1 MEKEKKAKQRKP
13 LQPCNSNSNNDN
25 ISNVNGKSIEET
37 YQKKSQL
44 EHILLRPD
52 TYVGSIERHKQTMW
66 VYENGGM
73 VHKEIEYVPGLY
85 KIFDEI
91 LVNAADN
98 KERDPKMNSVK
109 VEISEEDR
117 RISIYNNGDGI
128 PVEIHQQEGVY
139 VPELIFGHLLTSSNY
154 DDNVKKTTGGR
165 NGYGAKLTNI
175 FSTEFI
181 IETAD
186 GRRQKKYKQVFSN
199 NMSSKSEPVITKCKE
214 GENWTKVTFK
224 PDLAKFSMTDLE
236 PDVVALMKKRVLDL
250 AGCLGKGVKVE
261 LNGKILPIKSF
272 EDYVDLY
279 LSPVK
284 DSDSKRERHF
294 IEVNDRWKVCVTA
307 SDGQFQQVSFVNG
320 ISTIKGGSHVDYI
333 ATQIATYLINIA
345 KKKNKNA
352 AASLKPH
359 AVKSHLWVFV
369 NAKIDNPA
377 FDSQTKDTL
386 TTRQNSFGSTCE
398 LTDKYLK
405 SVSNCVLESI
415 LAWVDFKQRKEL
427 KKTDGTK
434 KKGCHDIPK
443 LEDANKAGGKES
455 EKCTLILTEGDSA
468 KALALAGITVVGRD
482 HYGVFPLRGKLLNV
496 REASHKQI
504 AENQETENIKKILG
518 LQHDK
523 VYENIKSLRYG
534 HLMIMTD
541 QDHDGSHIK
550 GLLINFIHHNWPS
563 LLKIPSFLVEF
574 ITPIVR
580 ATHKNGKVLSFYTLP
595 EYEAW
600 RESVSGSISGWSIK
614 YYKGLGTSTSKEGK
628 EYFSNLEKHKKDFVW
643 VDEQD
648 GDAIELAFSKKKIEA
663 RKNWLRQFE
672 AGTYL
677 DQTEK
682 LISYKD
688 FVNKELILFSR
699 ADLQRSIP
707 SMVDG
712 LKPGQRKILFCC
724 FKRNFVKQAKVA
736 QFSGYV
742 SEHSAYHHG
751 EQSLASTIIGMAQ
764 DFVGSNNINLLLP
777 VGQFGTRNAGG
788 KDAASPRYVYTCLSP
803 ITRFLFP
810 KEDDVLMDYLEE
822 DGQSIEPAWYVPII
836 PMVLVNGSEGIGTG
850 WSTFVP
856 NYNPRDVVANVRR
869 LLNDEPMQPMD
880 PWYKGFK
887 GKIER
892 TATKENGVT
901 YTISG
906 IIEEIDS
913 TTLRITELPVR
924 KWTDD
929 FKSFLT
935 SMITNKDKDPFIM
948 ELDNH
953 STDTRV
959 RFEVA
964 LSEEKMTNALQEGLS
979 KKFKLTTVI
988 STSNMHLFD
997 ANGAIQKYE
1006 TPEQILE
1013 CFYHIRLEFYVKRKR
1028 VLLDNLQIEL
1038 LKLDNK
1044 VRFILGV
1051 VNGEII
1057 VSKRKRAELLL
1068 ELKNKGFTPFPKKS
1082 KAIEAAIA
1090 GALPDEVP
1098 PEDESTETAE
1108 GVNGETVEGVRAGD
1122 YEYLLSMSIGTLT
1135 LEKVQQLCAE
1145 KDQLSEDVE
1154 ELKRKSPKSLWLNDL
1169 DNFIRELDALELQ
1182 EAKDDEHELR
1192 NMCGNAAKIFRKVGK
1207 NPKKNTKTTSA
1218 SEKADSH
1225 TTNNSEAATVS
1236 TTTVTTENAKKSEAA
1251 KPKRGGGKKG
1261 AAKKQM
1267 EVDDEDDDGLDVS
1280 LQERLAAYNG
1290 GLSAEHSAVEDH
1302 GSRQSSPT
1310 EDLNPKQRNADRQ
1323 AKKAPPYVDMSDDDV
1338 DTMETIPEASEEEE
1352 KEQPKRK
1359 TGPNRKKTANV
1370 RGRKEIILSDSDSEF
1385 AIDEDSES
1393 DYEETVPKKGGRK
1406 PADNEAMP
1414 PKKNAKKPNSTTAPV
1429 EKKRG
1434 PKNATQGQ
1442 KKIDEMLKPTAD
1454 NATGVEASPYKNSP
1468 KKKVRKMR
1476 PSPFNKK
1483 SGSVMPKLN
1492 EENET
1497 SPQSGDGSA
1506 GSSFSPEEVNEL
1518 PKPVAQRRPQRSVR
1532 TTVQYVLSD
1541 SDENDEDEVATEDS
1555 DFEEDD

>member
-1 MEKEKKAKQRKP
+1 MEKENKAKQRRP
-13 LQPCNSNSNNDN
+13 LQPCNSNNDN
-25 ISNVNGKSIEET
+25 IGTGSGNGKSIEET

-52 TYVGSIERHKQTMW
+52 TYVGSIEKHRQTLW
-66 VYENGGM
+66 VYENGAM
-73 VHKEIEYVPGLY
+73 VRKEIEYVPGLY

-186 GRRQKKYKQVFSN
+186 GKRQKKYKQVFTN
-199 NMSSKSEPVITKCKE
+199 NMSSKSEPTITKCKE

-236 PDVVALMKKRVLDL
+236 PDVVALMKKRVVDL

-261 LNGKILPIKSF
+261 LNGKCLPVKSF
-272 EDYVDLY
+272 ENYVDLY
-279 LSPVK
+279 LSRAE

-320 ISTIKGGSHVDYI
+320 IATIKGGTHVDYI
-333 ATQIATYLINIA
+333 ANQIATYLINVA

-352 AASLKPH
+352 AATLKPH
-359 AVKSHLWVFV
+359 AVKNHLWVFV

-405 SVSNCVLESI
+405 SVANCVLESI
-415 LAWVDFKQRKEL
+415 LAWVDFKQKKEL

-434 KKGCHDIPK
+434 KKDRHDIPK

-523 VYENIKSLRYG
+523 VYDNIKSLRYG

-595 EYEAW
+595 EYESW
-600 RESVSGSISGWSIK
+600 RESVSQSIKGWTIK

-672 AGTYL
+672 PGTYL
-677 DQTEK
+677 DQREK

-707 SMVDG
+707 SVVDG

-751 EQSLASTIIGMAQ
+751 EQSLASTIIGMAH

-777 VGQFGTRNAGG
+777 VGQFGTRNSGG
-788 KDAASPRYVYTCLSP
+788 KDAASARYVYTCLSP

-856 NYNPRDVVANVRR
+856 NYNPRDVVANIKC

-887 GKIER
+887 GTIER
-892 TATKENGVT
+892 TSTKENGVS

-906 IIEEIDS
+906 IIEEIDN

-929 FKSFLT
+929 YKSFLI
-935 SMITNKDKDPFIM
+935 SLMDSKDKDPFIM

-959 RFEVA
+959 RFEIA

-979 KKFKLTTVI
+979 KRFKLTTTI

-997 ANGAIQKYE
+997 AKGAIQRYE

-1013 CFYHIRLEFYVKRKR
+1013 YFYHIRLEFYVKRKK
-1028 VLLDNLQIEL
+1028 VLLDNLQLEL

-1057 VSKRKRAELLL
+1057 VNKRKRAELLL
-1068 ELKNKGFTPFPKKS
+1068 ELKNKGFTPFPKKT

-1090 GALPDEVP
+1090 GALADGEEPN
-1098 PEDESTETAE
+1098 EDDNTETL
-1108 GVNGETVEGVRAGD
+1108 EGVRAGD
-1122 YEYLLSMSIGTLT
+1122 YEYLLSMPIGSLT
-1135 LEKVQQLCAE
+1135 LEKVQQLCSE
-1145 KDQLSEDVE
+1145 KDKLNEDVE
-1154 ELKRKSPKSLWLNDL
+1154 ELKGKSPKSLWLNDL
-1169 DNFIRELDALELQ
+1169 DAFIRELDALELQ
-1182 EAKDDEHELR
+1182 EAKEDEHELK
-1192 NMCGNAAKIFRKVGK
+1192 NMSENAAKIFRKVGK
-1207 NPKKNTKTTSA
+1207 NPKKNTKKTSA
-1218 SEKADSH
+1218 SEIADSQKGD
-1225 TTNNSEAATVS
+1225 SQSATVS
-1236 TTTVTTENAKKSEAA
+1236 VTTVSTENAKKSETA

-1261 AAKKQM
+1261 AVKKQM
-1267 EVDDEDDDGLDVS
+1267 EVEDEDDDGLDVS

-1290 GLSAEHSAVEDH
+1290 GLSAEHSAVEDQ

-1310 EDLNPKQRNADRQ
+1310 EDLNPKQRKPDRQ
-1323 AKKAPPYVDMSDDDV
+1323 VKKTAPLYVDMSDDDV
-1338 DTMETIPEASEEEE
+1338 DKLETIPEAAGEEE
-1352 KEQPKRK
+1352 KEEQKEK
-1359 TGPNRKKTANV
+1359 TGANGKKAANR
-1370 RGRKEIILSDSDSEF
+1370 RGRRVVVVSDSDSEF
-1385 AIDEDSES
+1385 AIDEDAES
-1393 DYEETVPKKGGRK
+1393 DYEEAVPKKGGTK
-1406 PADNEAMP
+1406 PAQEKAAVP
-1414 PKKNAKKPNSTTAPV
+1414 SKINATKSNSTTAPA
-1429 EKKRG
+1429 ERKRG
-1434 PKNATQGQ
+1434 PKMATQGQ
-1442 KKIDEMLKPTAD
+1442 KKINEMLKPTAHD
-1454 NATGVEASPYKNSP
+1454 AADVEASPSKSSP

-1483 SGSVMPKLN
+1483 SGSVMSQLSQETK
-1492 EENET
+1492 T
-1497 SPQSGDGSA
+1497 SPPSGEGSA
-1506 GSSFSPEEVNEL
+1506 GSSFSPEEVNESS
-1518 PKPVAQRRPQRSVR
+1518 KPIAQSRPQRSVR
-1532 TTVQYVLSD
+1532 ATVQYVLSD
-1541 SDENDEDEVATEDS
+1541 SDENEDATEDS
-1555 DFEEDD
+1555 DFEEDE